1 MKKVLIFLGITLL
14 CAATILLPDFLMEY
28 MFGTGTALATIYTPG
43 CGTPP
48 PPTCQDCPTKELGR
62 VRGFWVEKADHVWTD
77 ITNPTEWE
85 TAICAGTVFVFPYAN
100 GTAEQAEQLS
110 DGYGNVPQT
119 LDSYEYTLN
128 VHEPQYKNN
137 IPFWNFVKRSNAYK
151 VGYKTETLF
160 HRSDVAAMFFPKAP
174 VSADIKSKIDI
185 NIMIKFVQEDLI
197 VPVTAGNAERIFTQ
211 CVDC

>member
-1 MKKVLIFLGITLL
+1 MKLFSESKWFK
-14 CAATILLPDFLMEY
+14 AQH
-28 MFGTGTALATIYTPG
+28 TIYTPG

-48 PPTCQDCPTKELGR
+48 APTCQDCPTKELGR
-62 VRGFWVEKADHVWTD
+62 VRGFWVQKATYTFAD
-77 ITNPTEWE
+77 ITNPAEWNA
-85 TAICAGTVFVFPYAN
+85 AICNGDVFVFPYAN

-128 VHEPQYKNN
+128 LHEPQYKNN
-137 IPFWNFVKRSNAYK
+137 IPFWNFVKRSNAYL

-160 HRSDVAAMFFPKAP
+160 HLSQVAAMFFPKAP

-197 VPVTAGNAERIFTQ
+197 VPVSAGAAESIFTQ